1 MRGGGDLARSPRC
14 TGSRSRSVHAAEQPG
29 SSDESLQS
37 FACRTFALKMDKD
50 AALRGVPV
58 CLTLRAPFCFETG
71 WMPLF
76 SEF

>member
-1 MRGGGDLARSPRC
+1 MARSPRC
-14 TGSRSRSVHAAEQPG
+14 TRSRSRRVHAPEQRG

-37 FACRTFALKMDKD
+37 FACRTFAVNMDKD

-58 CLTLRAPFCFETG
+58 CLTLRAPFCFEAG